1 MRNMTMNNVSILGN
15 ITRDLELK
23 EFGSTKVLSFSV
35 AVQKR
40 VKDKNTG
47 EYGTNYINCK
57 AFNRTAEIIAQ
68 HFAKG
73 SKIGIEGE
81 IDTGKYEKDGKT
93 IYTTDVVVRNITFVE
108 RKGQSDTNSQQQQ
121 NNAATP
127 PQNAN
132 NGNPFAN
139 ATGPVDIS
147 DDDLPF

>member
-1 MRNMTMNNVSILGN
+1 MNNVSLLGN
-15 ITRDLELK
+15 IVRDLEVK

-35 AVQKR
+35 AVRKR
-40 VKDKNTG
+40 VKDKSTG

-68 HFAKG
+68 HFSKG
-73 SKIGIEGE
+73 SQIGIEGE

-93 IYTTDVVVRNITFVE
+93 VYTTDVVVRNITFVE
-108 RKGQSDTNSQQQQ
+108 RKGQSNTNAQQQQ

-132 NGNPFAN
+132 SNNPFGN
-139 ATGPVDIS
+139 AATPDL
-147 DDDLPF
+147 DAQDLPF

>member
-1 MRNMTMNNVSILGN
+1 MVSQVIQ
-15 ITRDLELK
+15 T
-23 EFGSTKVLSFSV
+23 
-35 AVQKR
+35 R

-93 IYTTDVVVRNITFVE
+93 VYTTDVVVRNITFVE
-108 RKGQSDTNSQQQQ
+108 RKGQSDTNNQQQR
-121 NNAATP
+121 NNAAP
-127 PQNAN
+127 LRNAN
-132 NGNPFAN
+132 NNNPFAN
-139 ATGPVDIS
+139 AETHPGD
-147 DDDLPF
+147 PFDNMPF

>member
-1 MRNMTMNNVSILGN
+1 MNNVSILGN

-73 SKIGIEGE
+73 SQIGIEGE

-108 RKGQSDTNSQQQQ
+108 RKGQSDTNNQQQR
-121 NNAATP
+121 NNASTP

-132 NGNPFAN
+132 SNNPFAN
-139 ATGPVDIS
+139 ATGPIDIS

>member
-1 MRNMTMNNVSILGN
+1 MNSVNLIGN
-15 ITRDLELK
+15 ITRDLEVK

-47 EYGTNYINCK
+47 EYGANYINCK
-57 AFNRTAEIIAQ
+57 AFNKTAEIIAQ
-68 HFAKG
+68 HFSKG

-81 IDTGKYEKDGKT
+81 IDTGRYEDKDGKT
-93 IYTTDVVVRNITFVE
+93 VYTTDVVVRNITFVE
-108 RKGQSDTNSQQQQ
+108 RKGQSNTNTQPQQ

-132 NGNPFAN
+132 NSNPFNN
-139 ATGPVDIS
+139 AAMPDLNTQ
-147 DDDLPF
+147 DLPF